1 MAATQTGFPIA
12 IALAPAM
19 VLMVGLAQPV
29 RKVYILTTPEVNMNK
44 EQKLSG
50 GCLCGAVRY
59 EASGQPFAV
68 SHCHCRTC
76 RKHNGAPVVTLAGY
90 SVDQVTFSGTARSF
104 YASSPGVARA
114 FCANCGTPLTWE
126 GDAGELGRILE
137 IHISTF
143 DNPEALAPTA
153 HAFYPERISWFDIAD
168 DLPRF
173 AGFADEGEPL
183 CHGPG

>member
-1 MAATQTGFPIA
+1 MAAMQTGFPIA
-12 IALAPAM
+12 IAPASAM
-19 VLMVGLAQPV
+19 LLMVGLARRA
-29 RKVYILTTPEVNMNK
+29 RKVYILTTPEVSMNQ

-90 SVDQVTFSGTARSF
+90 SVDQVRFSGTARSF

>member
-29 RKVYILTTPEVNMNK
+29 RKVYILTTPEVNMNQ

-90 SVDQVTFSGTARSF
+90 SVDQVRFSGTARSF